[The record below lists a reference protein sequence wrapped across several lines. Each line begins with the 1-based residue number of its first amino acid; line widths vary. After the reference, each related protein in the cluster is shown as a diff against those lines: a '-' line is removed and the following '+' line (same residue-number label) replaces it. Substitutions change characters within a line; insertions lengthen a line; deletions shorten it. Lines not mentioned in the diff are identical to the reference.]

1 MSIWIAL
8 LLLFVAIVALVLWL
22 FDAIFPDEAR
32 RRLADLAESSPSA
45 RKRIKRNHL
54 VDVMARVTQPLSKL
68 ATPEGE
74 EFSDIAIKLIHAGYR
89 QRSAPTAYFGLK
101 AALMLTLPA
110 LTFVMMGAMGIKM
123 ANGTQAVVAMIFPA
137 IIGFYVPG
145 LLLRT
150 AVNRRQMALQR
161 ALPDAIDLMTVCVEA
176 GQSMDMAMQRVG
188 DELHD
193 RNPLLSEELRIMSM
207 EVRAGLS
214 RELALRNLYART
226 GVDEIDSFSSMV
238 IQADRFGT
246 SLAQALRTHAT
257 TMRTRIRQ
265 RVEED
270 AAKMS
275 TKLLFPM
282 ILCLFPGILFVLLG
296 PAVLQLM
303 VLAR

>member
-1 MSIWIAL
+1 MSIWLAL

-22 FDAIFPDEAR
+22 FDTIFPDEAR
-32 RRLADLAESSPSA
+32 RRLANLVEASPGA
-45 RKRIKRNHL
+45 LRRIRRNHL
-54 VDVMARVTQPLSKL
+54 VDVLARITAPLSRWT
-68 ATPEGE
+68 TPEGE
-74 EFSDIAIKLIHAGYR
+74 EFSDVVIKLIHAGYR
-89 QRSAPTAYFGLK
+89 QRSAPTAFFGLK
-101 AALMLTLPA
+101 ATLMLLLPA
-110 LTFVMMGAMGIKM
+110 LTFVVLGAMGVPLRS
-123 ANGTQAVVAMIFPA
+123 GSEAVMAMIFPA

-145 LLLRT
+145 IVLRMI
-150 AVNRRQMALQR
+150 VKGRRQAIQR

-188 DELHD
+188 DELLG
-193 RNPLLSEELRIMSM
+193 RNPVLGEELRLLGM

-226 GVDEIDSFSSMV
+226 GVDEIDSFASMV
-238 IQADRFGT
+238 IQAERFGT
-246 SLAQALRTHAT
+246 SLSQALRTHSS
-257 TMRTRIRQ
+257 TMRTIIRQ

-296 PAVLQLM
+296 PAVLQLKA
-303 VLAR
+303 LAH